1 MRHRSCG
8 PHEEPAELCEVVV
21 CLVEDAAGG
30 VEVQLHPVAHAQ
42 VRQAHLPS
50 HAVAVV
56 VSVVLYGRAAIQ

>member
-1 MRHRSCG
+1 MRLESCG
-8 PHEEPAELCEVVV
+8 PHEEPTELREVVAG
-21 CLVEDAAGG
+21 LVEDAAGS